1 MTPGMTSQQHDIH
14 DERKAMVALCNR
26 VIREAREIK
35 EWLLSL
41 DDAALEK
48 KPAER
53 GPGGA

>member
-1 MTPGMTSQQHDIH
+1 MTSQQHDIH